1 MKIYSLTSTAFSG
14 EVIFE
19 FDDAGNLVSFDM
31 KGAELSQAQQ
41 TWILRSMPKH
51 LAHVLKVLGD
61 SKTATLTEIKQEVT
75 FDLFWNRYNLK
86 DRSSKKRTVAKWN
99 RMSRA
104 DQVRAF
110 NHISKYELTLKPG
123 VDKKYAESYLNAELW
138 NN

>member
-1 MKIYSLTSTAFSG
+1 MKIYSLTSTAFEG

-19 FDDAGNLVSFDM
+19 FDDAGNLVSFDT
-31 KGAELSQAQQ
+31 KGAQLSQQQ
-41 TWILRSMPKH
+41 QMWILKAMPRH
-51 LAHVLKVLGD
+51 LAHILNIMGD

-75 FDLFWNRYNLK
+75 FDMFWNRYNLK
-86 DRSSKKRTVAKWN
+86 DRSSKKRTQVKWN

-110 NHISKYELTLKPG
+110 NHIAKYELTLKPG